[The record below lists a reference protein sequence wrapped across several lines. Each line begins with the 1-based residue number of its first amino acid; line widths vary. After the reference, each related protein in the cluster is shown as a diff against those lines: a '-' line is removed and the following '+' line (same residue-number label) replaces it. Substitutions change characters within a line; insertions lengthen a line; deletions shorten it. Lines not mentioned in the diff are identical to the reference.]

1 VICPGSVK
9 YGAKAKPILIQDV
22 IVLGDEMATTA
33 TLGVIVGNRDFFPD
47 VLISEARRDL
57 TKLFAELAI
66 EPVWLGPEDSKL
78 GAVETWTDAR
88 KCGDLLRRERE
99 RIDGVLVC
107 LPNFGDEKGVADSIR
122 LADVNV
128 PILVQASPDD
138 LDQFGL
144 DRRRDAFCGK
154 ISVCNN
160 LRQFGFK
167 YTLTR
172 DHTVT
177 VLDPRFREDLIKFV
191 QTCKVVRG
199 LSRVRIGAVGAR
211 PNAFNTTRYSEK
223 LFENTGISTN
233 TIDLSEVFGDAA
245 RINDGDTRI
254 KARIDQ
260 IHAYADTSA
269 APAESLLRMAK
280 FALIV
285 DDWMDSLGISATA
298 MQCWS
303 SLQKNFGVNVCTI
316 MSMMSQRMMPSACE
330 VDIAGVISMY
340 ALQLAS
346 GRPSALVDWNNN
358 YGGNPDK
365 CVLFHCG
372 NWPTEFLPDAKM
384 GTAPILGTTLGEENT
399 VGTLNGRTDSGPLTI
414 ARVSTDDLSG
424 SISTYVAQGDFTDDP
439 LNTFGA
445 RAVVDVPG
453 LPGLMHVICQHG
465 FEHHAAMSRSHC
477 GDAVAEAM
485 SRYKGW
491 RTYHHGRSG
500 ELAPIPSMI

>member
-1 VICPGSVK
+1 
-9 YGAKAKPILIQDV
+9 
-22 IVLGDEMATTA
+22 MATI
-33 TLGVIVGNRDFFPD
+33 GVILGNRDFFPD
-47 VLISEARRDL
+47 VLVGEARRDL
-57 TKLFAELAI
+57 QKVFAAMAI
-66 EPVWLGPEDSKL
+66 EPIWLTPEETKL
-78 GAVETWTDAR
+78 GAVETWADAQ
-88 KCGDLLRRERE
+88 KCGELLRRNRD
-99 RIDGVLVC
+99 RLDGVLVC
-107 LPNFGDEKGVADSIR
+107 LPNFGDEKGIADSIR

-128 PILVQASPDD
+128 PILVQACPDD

-160 LRQFGFK
+160 LRQYGFK
-167 YTLTR
+167 FSLTR
-172 DHTVT
+172 DHTVAIS
-177 VLDPRFREDLIKFV
+177 DARFHEDLAQFL
-191 QTCKVVRG
+191 QTCSVVRG
-199 LSRVRIGAVGAR
+199 LGRVRIGAVGAR

-223 LFENTGISTN
+223 LFENAGISTH
-233 TIDLSEVFGDAA
+233 TIDLSEIFGEAG
-245 RINDGDTRI
+245 RIGESDVRLKQRI
-254 KARIDQ
+254 EQ

-269 APAESLLRMAK
+269 APSESLVRMAK
-280 FALIV
+280 FAIVV
-285 DDWMDSLGISATA
+285 DDWMDGLGLSATA

-372 NWPTEFLPDAKM
+372 NWATEFLPDAKM

-399 VGTLNGRTDSGPLTI
+399 VGTLNGRTDSGPVTI
-414 ARVSTDDLSG
+414 ARVSTDDLTG
-424 SISTYVAQGDFTDDP
+424 MIGAYVAQGEFTDDP
-439 LNTFGA
+439 LNTFGS
-445 RAVVDVPG
+445 RAVVEVPA
-453 LPGLMHVICQHG
+453 LPQLMHIICQQG
-465 FEHHAAMSRSHC
+465 FEHHAAMNRSHIA
-477 GDAVAEAM
+477 DAIAEAL

-491 RTYHHGRSG
+491 RTYQHRRS
-500 ELAPIPSMI
+500 LNLPALPCII

>member
-1 VICPGSVK
+1 
-9 YGAKAKPILIQDV
+9 
-22 IVLGDEMATTA
+22 MAA
-33 TLGVIVGNRDFFPD
+33 TLGVIIGNRDFFPD
-47 VLISEARRDL
+47 VLVAEARRDL
-57 TKLFAELAI
+57 IKLFAELDI
-66 EPVWLGPEDSKL
+66 NPIWLSEADSKL
-78 GAVETWTDAR
+78 GSVETWADAR
-88 KCGDLLRRERE
+88 KCGDLLRQERE
-99 RIDGVLVC
+99 RLDGILVC
-107 LPNFGDEKGVADSIR
+107 LPNFGDEKGVADSVR
-122 LADVNV
+122 LADVNL
-128 PILVQASPDD
+128 PILVQAYPDD

-177 VLDPRFREDLIKFV
+177 VLDPRFREDLVSFL

-199 LSRVRIGAVGAR
+199 LNRLRIGAVGAR
-211 PNAFNTTRYSEK
+211 PNAFNTTRFSEK
-223 LFENTGISTN
+223 LFENAGISTH
-233 TIDLSEVFGDAA
+233 TVDLSEIFGNACQIQD
-245 RINDGDTRI
+245 NDGRVKTRI
-254 KARIDQ
+254 EQ
-260 IHAYADTSA
+260 IHGYTDTSA
-269 APAESLLRMAK
+269 APSESILRMAK
-280 FALIV
+280 FGIV
-285 DDWMDSLGISATA
+285 LDDWMDSLGISATA
-298 MQCWS
+298 IQCWS
-303 SLQKNFGVNVCTI
+303 SMQKNFGVNVCTI

-372 NWPTEFLPDAKM
+372 NWASDFLPDGKM

-399 VGTLNGRTDSGPLTI
+399 VGALNGRTGAGPLTI

-424 SISTYVAQGDFTDDP
+424 FISAYVAQGEFTDDP
-439 LNTFGA
+439 LNTFGT
-445 RAVVDVPG
+445 RAVVDVPK
-453 LPGLMHVICQHG
+453 LPSLMHVICEQG

-477 GDAVAEAM
+477 GDAVAEAL

-491 RTYHHGRSG
+491 RTYHHQRPS
-500 ELAPIPSMI
+500 ELTTLPRVI